1 MSLVK
6 RWAIYVSILALSVS
20 LLAGC
25 SGNSTN
31 SERKVSESTATDTPV
46 KNDQASTV
54 QSNEVSY
61 PSNIKYWVQS
71 HPSVS
76 ATMESAN
83 EVTLYKELERITG
96 TKVEFIGPAA
106 EVQQQFNL
114 MLASG
119 NLPDVIEHNWLK
131 GSTRG
136 PENAIEEGVI
146 LRLNDLIEEH
156 APNFSEYLKDNP
168 EIDKMIRT
176 DEGSIYVF
184 PFLRGHDKLKVFY
197 GPVFREDWLKKLNLE
212 LPETISEWENVL
224 RAFRDQ
230 DPNGNGIKDEIP
242 LTIPVWQILQPG
254 YASLIGTWGITGEF
268 FHVNNKIKYGPI
280 EPQFKDFVVTMNKWY
295 EEGLIDKDFA
305 TMDGKLMDAKV
316 TNNQLGSMFLF
327 AGGGIGKY
335 MSLMKDQ
342 NPDFSLTPAS
352 QPVINKGETPI
363 IGQQDFIY
371 PGHSSVAIT
380 TKAKNPEQ
388 IVKWLDFAYSEEGH
402 MLYNFGK
409 EGVSYQLENGYPK
422 YTDLIMN
429 NPDKL
434 PVGNAMGQHF
444 RSAYGGPFVQDVRYV
459 EQYFELPQQKDALVK
474 WSNAKNEIRIP
485 PVTLTADEDRE
496 FASVM
501 NDVNT
506 YVNEMMV
513 KFIMGAEPI
522 DSFDKYVNTI
532 KGFGI
537 DEAIAIQQAALERY
551 NKR

>member
-31 SERKVSESTATDTPV
+31 SERKASESTATDTPV

-54 QSNEVSY
+54 QSEEVSY
-61 PSNIKYWVQS
+61 PSNIKYWL
-71 HPSVS
+71 
-76 ATMESAN
+76 ATPAQVTATKESYN
-83 EVTLYKELERITG
+83 EVTLYQELERITG

-106 EVQQQFNL
+106 EVEQQFNL

-119 NLPDVIEHNWLK
+119 NLPDVIEYNWLR
-131 GSTRG
+131 GSPRG
-136 PENAIEEGVI
+136 PENAVEEGVI

-156 APNFSEYLKDNP
+156 APNFSKYLKDNP

-176 DEGSIYVF
+176 DEGSIYGF
-184 PFLRGHDKLKVFY
+184 PFIRGDDKLLVFY
-197 GPVFREDWLKKLNLE
+197 GPVIREDWLKKLNLE
-212 LPETISEWENVL
+212 LPETITEWENVL

-242 LTIPVWQILQPG
+242 LTIPVWQILQPA
-254 YASLIGTWGITGEF
+254 YATLVGAWGITGQF
-268 FHVNNKIKYGPI
+268 FHVNNKVKFGPI
-280 EPQFKDFVVTMNKWY
+280 EPQFKDFVKTMNKWY

-316 TNNQLGSMFLF
+316 TNNQLGSMWAF

-335 MSLMKDQ
+335 MGLMKDQ

-352 QPVINKGETPI
+352 HPAMNKGETPI
-363 IGQQDFIY
+363 IGQSDFRF
-371 PGHSSVAIT
+371 PGQNIAAIT

-388 IVKWLDFAYSEEGH
+388 IVKWLDYAYSEEGH
-402 MLYNFGK
+402 MLFNFGK

-422 YTDLIMN
+422 YTDLIMD

-434 PVGNAMGQHF
+434 PVSTAMSQHF
-444 RSAYGGPFVQDVRYV
+444 RSSTGGPFVQDVRYI
-459 EQYFELPQQKDALVK
+459 EQFYALEQQKDALVK

-485 PVTLTADEDRE
+485 PVTFTADEDRE

-522 DSFDKYVNTI
+522 DSFDKFVNTI